1 MEFKMFKPMLA
12 PNEKVD
18 LKSLTFPLV
27 ASYKF
32 DGIRAIF
39 MNGEMYSR
47 SLKQLP
53 NAQLHVRFDTL
64 KKYSKEHNV
73 ILDGEL
79 WSKSV
84 PFNVLS
90 GIIRQLDCELP
101 DDLNFYCFDM
111 VTDEN
116 FDEQFSCRVNDI
128 DIAKLGLIAHVRQVD
143 QWSVF
148 NAEEVENLFQN
159 ALGNGFE
166 GLILRNPTSR
176 YKCGRGTIKEN
187 LIFKVKPFE
196 TFDAEIIGVIQA
208 TEVDPN
214 AEKKI
219 NELGRSVTSKKKDDR
234 ILIEKASAFVVKYHG
249 LDLKVTLAMS
259 DEEKEEVW
267 KNKNKYLGRMIE
279 YKGMLVG
286 SKDLPRHPVFIRFRD
301 DKE

>member
-1 MEFKMFKPMLA
+1 MFKPMLA

-18 LKSLTFPLV
+18 LKSLTFPLI

-53 NAQLHVRFDTL
+53 NAQLHARFETL

-84 PFNVLS
+84 PFNNLS
-90 GIIRQLDCELP
+90 GIIRQLDCSLP
-101 DDLNFYCFDM
+101 DDLNFYCFDNI
-111 VTDEN
+111 EN
-116 FDEQFSCRVNDI
+116 DDYNLPFENRVIRYSLMLHFDYFQKV
-128 DIAKLGLIAHVRQVD
+128 KQHKVM
-143 QWSVF
+143 SVG
-148 NAEEVENLFQN
+148 EVENLFKE
-159 ALGNGFE
+159 ALENGFE
-166 GLILRNPTSR
+166 GLILRDPNGR
-176 YKCGRGTIKEN
+176 YKHGRGTIKEG

-196 TFDAEIIGVIQA
+196 TFDAKIIGVIQA
-208 TEVDPN
+208 TEVNPN

-234 ILIEKASAFVVKYHG
+234 ILIEKASAFVVKYNG
-249 LDLKVTLAMS
+249 LDLKVTIAMT
-259 DEEKEEVW
+259 DEEKELIW
-267 KNKNKYLGRMIE
+267 ASRDDAIGKTIE
-279 YKGMLVG
+279 FKGMLVG
-286 SKDLPRHPVFIRFRD
+286 SKNLPRHPVMIRFRE
-301 DKE
+301 DKD